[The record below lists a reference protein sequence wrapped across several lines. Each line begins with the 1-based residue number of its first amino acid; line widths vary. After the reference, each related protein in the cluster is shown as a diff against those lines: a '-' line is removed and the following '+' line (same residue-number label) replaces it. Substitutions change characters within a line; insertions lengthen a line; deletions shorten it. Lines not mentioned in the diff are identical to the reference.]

1 MYVLSTSKM
10 QTLNGVHTMQK
21 LSGINVLTNYISL
34 GAPVKSTYLAVA
46 WLDLKIAHTQNMLSH
61 IAYIYT
67 MLNLGVNN
75 ALKV

>member
-1 MYVLSTSKM
+1 
-10 QTLNGVHTMQK
+10 MQK

-67 MLNLGVNN
+67 MLNLV
-75 ALKV
+75 LTMHSKFKFLLQLL